1 MFATI
6 AASAI
11 VLLSPTLQDPEPRED
26 RWVCSAAAE
35 AWDGASVSVFDSRT
49 ANGSRVNFFS
59 HWEPPR
65 TGEIRPATV
74 NLQTPRL
81 SLYYDTPEQA
91 LAPSGVMANMST
103 EGGSPRLLDG
113 LKLWLFIDGD
123 GPFAATNPIGDGEA
137 LSQEQENSFANGL
150 IHRSVYGDFNEAGV
164 ADRLTTAQ
172 SARLVIVDADARP
185 LAETLYDV
193 GAREQRDQLFAEA
206 RVKLLEAV
214 RSPTNCGPTVG
225 NTDAS

>member
-6 AASAI
+6 AASAV
-11 VLLSPTLQDPEPRED
+11 VLLASTTQDPEPRENQ
-26 RWVCSAAAE
+26 WVCSASAE
-35 AWDGASVSVFDSRT
+35 AWNGASVSVFDSRA
-49 ANGSRVNFFS
+49 ANGSRVSFFS

-65 TGEIRPATV
+65 TGEIRPAAV
-74 NLQTPRL
+74 NLRTPRL
-81 SLYYDTPEQA
+81 SLYYDAPEQA

-103 EGGSPRLLDG
+103 EGGSPRLLEG

-123 GPFAATNPIGDGEA
+123 GPLKATNPFSPDEA
-137 LSQEQENSFANGL
+137 LEQEEEHSFADGL
-150 IHRSVYGDFNEAGV
+150 THRSVYGRFDEAGV
-164 ADRLTTAQ
+164 AERLTNAR
-172 SARLVIVDADARP
+172 SARLVIVDADGRS

-214 RSPTNCGPTVG
+214 RNPTDCGPTVG